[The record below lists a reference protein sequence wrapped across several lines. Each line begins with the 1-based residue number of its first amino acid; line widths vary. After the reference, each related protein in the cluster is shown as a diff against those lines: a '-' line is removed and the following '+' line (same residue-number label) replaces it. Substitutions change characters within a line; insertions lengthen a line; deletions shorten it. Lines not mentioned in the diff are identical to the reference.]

1 LFYHEPDADPKVIA
15 ADERRKDTVS
25 ATELNTALGVLAT
38 KATRAIT
45 VPVLDLLGSHDF
57 TTCGTSTTGTAFN
70 CSSGRAVVTQE
81 APFYSAKAQL
91 HACVIPGSG
100 HDISL
105 ARNHGRQVADV
116 LAWSRDF
123 AGRARHHR
131 LPADCA

>member
-1 LFYHEPDADPKVIA
+1 MIA

-81 APFYSAKAQL
+81 APVPLREGPA
-91 HACVIPGSG
+91 AC
-100 HDISL
+100 L
-105 ARNHGRQVADV
+105 
-116 LAWSRDF
+116 
-123 AGRARHHR
+123 RHPR
-131 LPADCA
+131 LPPGPSR